1 MSTTGIAGWYGK
13 TASLGDFASRRLPSS
28 FISPWDAW
36 LQEAMMASR
45 DRLGAGWLD
54 AYLGCPVWRF
64 VLFPGICGS
73 ATWAGVLM
81 PSVDRVGRY
90 FPLTIACELAS
101 FATTEHEFDLYTD
114 WLERLER
121 LALSTLDTACD
132 MQHFDRALAA
142 LRTPVVAAPRVG
154 FAQAILAALLDGRST
169 TLTLPSGD
177 ELSSTLMA
185 AGAALLQ
192 KTGQGSSLWWTA
204 GEPGSGVPV
213 LACRGLPDAARF
225 AAMLQGH
232 SPAPA

>member
-1 MSTTGIAGWYGK
+1 MSTPGIAGWYGK

-36 LQEAMMASR
+36 LQHAMTTSR
-45 DRLGAGWLD
+45 SQLGAGWLD
-54 AYLGCPVWRF
+54 AYLGCPLWRF

-90 FPLTIACELAS
+90 FPFTIACELDS
-101 FATTEHEFDLYTD
+101 FATTEREFDLHSD
-114 WLERLER
+114 WLARLER

-142 LRTPVVAAPRVG
+142 LQAPATATPRVG
-154 FAQAILAALLDGRST
+154 FARAILEALLDGRST
-169 TLTLPSGD
+169 TLTLPSDG

-185 AGAALLQ
+185 AGATLLA
-192 KTGQGSSLWWTA
+192 GAARESSLWWTT

>member
-1 MSTTGIAGWYGK
+1 MSTPGIAGWYGK

-36 LQEAMMASR
+36 LQEAMTASR
-45 DRLGAGWLD
+45 SRLGADWLD
-54 AYLGCPVWRF
+54 AYLGCPLWRF
-64 VLFPGICGS
+64 VLFPGICGN
-73 ATWAGVLM
+73 ATWAGVWM

-90 FPLTIACELAS
+90 FPFTIACELQS

-132 MQHFDRALAA
+132 MQHFDRTLAA
-142 LRTPVVAAPRVG
+142 LHAPVVAAPRVG
-154 FAQAILAALLDGRST
+154 LVQAILATLLDGRST
-169 TLTLPSGD
+169 TLTLPSNA

-185 AGAALLQ
+185 AGAALLAE
-192 KTGQGSSLWWTA
+192 TAQGNSLWWTA
-204 GEPGSGVPV
+204 GEPGSGIPL